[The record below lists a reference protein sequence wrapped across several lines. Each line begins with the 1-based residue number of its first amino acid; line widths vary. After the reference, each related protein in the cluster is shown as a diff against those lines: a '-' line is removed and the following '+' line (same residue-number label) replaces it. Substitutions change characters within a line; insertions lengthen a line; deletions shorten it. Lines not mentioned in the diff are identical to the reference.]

1 MVIVEPPIFIWT
13 PLIHQIFMIILEIMI
28 DIWWNL
34 KMLIL
39 ARELEWDLILM
50 LVMISEMG
58 RLHKY

>member
-1 MVIVEPPIFIWT
+1 
-13 PLIHQIFMIILEIMI
+13 LIHQIFMIILEIMI